1 MPNAWGRANVKEAT
15 IAMPVIQEFQI
26 SITPVQGARDPDSYL
41 IRTEAV
47 AKGVPLAET
56 QVTWPV
62 ATWLEE
68 TARLSQDP
76 LQRLLTATTGDR
88 WPHPTETNPSLALG
102 QELYQQLFQGRL
114 RDSWLAAQGVAH
126 HRQQPLRLRLGF
138 KDSRLQSLPW
148 ELLYGDDRP
157 LATGM
162 DITLCRYYY
171 GQNAI
176 DLTALPA
183 LSAPPN
189 PLEVLVVIAAP
200 NDQERLALS
209 YEIEHLQRELEAPS
223 PGSASQ
229 GGGRLNRTEPIPIQL
244 TVLLQPDRSELV
256 AALEQGNFRVL
267 HYAGHSDISESGGDL
282 FLVNRHTGLTETLS
296 GEDLAGLLVNN
307 GVWLAIFNS
316 CRGAYTDEGA
326 SSGWHEQNL
335 VQALVNR
342 GVPAVLAMAERIPDD
357 VAITFTQLLY
367 RNLRQGYAIDLCL
380 SRVRQG
386 LTTSHRL
393 LPRLYLRPGFDG
405 YLYAAEAQPP
415 EDWFSDLAPLDS
427 LLPLP
432 DYGDDPEIADL
443 AKDLFAATVSPALH
457 PLTDEGEHPSPA
469 SGAGPSDGPAVSPPM
484 MASSPPLLSPTAA
497 ALLPEAEASSAMAGD
512 WATTPPGLP
521 APSSQPPVTPDRPSP
536 GLSMTWRR
544 WRWAGLGLA
553 GLMALIGLI
562 LAWPRWQSA
571 PPQSELSLPS
581 SAPFGEP
588 LRPSGEATVQALK
601 ALNSQDLNRT
611 RRLLDQQLDQGDL
624 RSVQAVLGAAQ
635 PHQLEAPDLAFIRGR
650 LAWQQ
655 SHIGDSETSPNDA
668 LRAWQ
673 QATQAQPD
681 FLEAWV
687 ALGFAYYVLADH
699 DGAQAAWQTALELD
713 QQRLRRLDPDGQQ
726 RVASPYTVNA
736 MAGLTLVNHRQAEE
750 TIDANQD
757 RHRRAASSYFLLLTS
772 ADPSILDP
780 SVLAQRWLWTAPLIQ
795 EWQTYLGQLRR

>member
-1 MPNAWGRANVKEAT
+1 
-15 IAMPVIQEFQI
+15 MPVIQEFQI
-26 SITPVQGARDPDSYL
+26 SITPVLGARDPDSYL

-47 AKGVPLAET
+47 AKGVPLAEA

-62 ATWLEE
+62 TTWLEE
-68 TARLSQDP
+68 SARLSQDP
-76 LQRLLTATTGDR
+76 LQQLLTAATGDR
-88 WPHPTETNPSLALG
+88 WPQPSEVNPSLALG
-102 QELYQQLFQGRL
+102 QELYQELFQGRL

-138 KDSRLQSLPW
+138 KDSRLQRLPW

-162 DITLCRYYY
+162 DITLCRYYDA
-171 GQNAI
+171 QNAI
-176 DLTALPA
+176 DLTSLPA
-183 LSAPPN
+183 LPEPPS
-189 PLEVLVVIAAP
+189 PLEVLVVVAAP
-200 NDQERLALS
+200 NDQERLALT
-209 YEIEHLQRELEAPS
+209 YEIEHLQRELET
-223 PGSASQ
+223 PGPASYGQ
-229 GGGRLNRTEPIPIQL
+229 GPGRMGPAEPMPIHL

-256 AALEQGNFRVL
+256 AALEQGRFRML
-267 HYAGHSDISESGGDL
+267 HYAGHSDVSDSGGDL

-307 GVWLAIFNS
+307 GVWLAVFNS
-316 CRGAYTDEGA
+316 CRGAYADEGA
-326 SSGWHEQNL
+326 SGWHDQNL

-342 GVPAVLAMAERIPDD
+342 GVPGVIAMAERIPDD

-386 LTTSHRL
+386 LTSNHRL

-405 YLYAAEAQPP
+405 YLYAADAQSP
-415 EDWFSDLAPLDS
+415 DYRFTAGLPLEG

-443 AKDLFAATVSPALH
+443 AKDLFADTHFPILH
-457 PLTDEGEHPSPA
+457 PLIGEEDSPQEPEPV
-469 SGAGPSDGPAVSPPM
+469 SGPSDQPELQA
-484 MASSPPLLSPTAA
+484 PLREEPLIPSDPGWLSQLEVIPGV
-497 ALLPEAEASSAMAGD
+497 AGD

-521 APSSQPPVTPDRPSP
+521 APSSQPPVTPRPIP
-536 GLSMTWRR
+536 GLSMTQRR

-553 GLMALIGLI
+553 SLAALVGLLL
-562 LAWPRWQSA
+562 LVPRWRS
-571 PPQSELSLPS
+571 PPPESGLSPASPESLE
-581 SAPFGEP
+581 EP
-588 LRPSGEATVQALK
+588 LRPRGEATLQALK
-601 ALNSQDLNRT
+601 ALNNQDLNRT
-611 RRLLDQQLDQGDL
+611 RRLLEQQLDQGDL

-635 PHQLEAPDLAFIRGR
+635 PQQLESPDLAFIRGR

-655 SHIGDSETSPNDA
+655 SRMEGAETSSNDA
-668 LRAWQ
+668 LRAWL

-687 ALGFAYYVLADH
+687 ALGFAHYVLADY
-699 DGAQAAWQTALELD
+699 DQAQVAWKTALDLD
-713 QQRLRRLDPDGQQ
+713 RERLRRLDPDGQQ

-736 MAGLTLVNHRQAEE
+736 MAGLAMVNYRQGTEALDGDQSRYRQA
-750 TIDANQD
+750 AV
-757 RHRRAASSYFLLLTS
+757 SYLLLVTG

-780 SVLAQRWLWTAPLIQ
+780 SVLSQRWLWTAPLIQ
-795 EWQTYLGQLRR
+795 EWQTDLGQLRGR

>member
-1 MPNAWGRANVKEAT
+1 MT
-15 IAMPVIQEFQI
+15 VIQEFQI
-26 SITPVQGARDPDSYL
+26 SITPVLGARDPDSYL

-62 ATWLEE
+62 TTWLEE

-76 LQRLLTATTGDR
+76 LQQLLTAATGDR
-88 WPHPTETNPSLALG
+88 WPHPSEPNPSLALG
-102 QELYQQLFQGRL
+102 QELYQELFQGRL

-138 KDSRLQSLPW
+138 KDSRLQRLPW

-162 DITLCRYYY
+162 DITLCRYYDA
-171 GQNAI
+171 QNAI
-176 DLTALPA
+176 DLTSLPA
-183 LSAPPN
+183 LPEPPS

-200 NDQERLALS
+200 NDQERLALT
-209 YEIEHLQRELEAPS
+209 YEIEHLQRELET
-223 PGSASQ
+223 PGPASYGQ
-229 GGGRLNRTEPIPIQL
+229 GPGRMGPTEPMPIHL

-256 AALEQGNFRVL
+256 AALEQGSFRVL
-267 HYAGHSDISESGGDL
+267 HYAGHSDVSDSGGDL

-307 GVWLAIFNS
+307 GVWLAVFNS
-316 CRGAYTDEGA
+316 CRGAYADEGA
-326 SSGWHEQNL
+326 SGWHDQNL

-342 GVPAVLAMAERIPDD
+342 GVPGVIAMAERIPDD

-386 LTTSHRL
+386 LASNHRL

-405 YLYAAEAQPP
+405 YLYAADAQSPDHRFTAGLSL
-415 EDWFSDLAPLDS
+415 EG

-443 AKDLFAATVSPALH
+443 AKDLFADAGFPVLRPLIGEADPPQEPESVSGLSDPPEVQA
-457 PLTDEGEHPSPA
+457 PLREEPII
-469 SGAGPSDGPAVSPPM
+469 PPD
-484 MASSPPLLSPTAA
+484 PDWLSQLEVTPGV
-497 ALLPEAEASSAMAGD
+497 AGD
-512 WATTPPGLP
+512 WATTPPGLS
-521 APSSQPPVTPDRPSP
+521 APSSQPPATPRPIP
-536 GLSMTWRR
+536 GLSMTQRR

-553 GLMALIGLI
+553 SLVALGGLLL
-562 LAWPRWQSA
+562 LVPRWRSA
-571 PPQSELSLPS
+571 PPESGLSTASPESLE
-581 SAPFGEP
+581 EP
-588 LRPSGEATVQALK
+588 LRPSGEATLQALK
-601 ALNSQDLNRT
+601 ALNNQDLNRT
-611 RRLLDQQLDQGDL
+611 RRLLEQQLDQGDL

-635 PHQLEAPDLAFIRGR
+635 PQQLEAPDLAFIRGR

-655 SHIGDSETSPNDA
+655 SRLEGAETSPSDA
-668 LRAWQ
+668 LRAWL

-687 ALGFAYYVLADH
+687 ALGFAHYVLADY
-699 DGAQAAWQTALELD
+699 DQAQGAWQTALDLD
-713 QQRLRRLDPDGQQ
+713 KERLRRLDPDGQQ

-736 MAGLTLVNHRQAEE
+736 MAGLAMVNHRQGREAL
-750 TIDANQD
+750 DGDQSRYRQA
-757 RHRRAASSYFLLLTS
+757 AASYLLLVTG

-780 SVLAQRWLWTAPLIQ
+780 SVLSQRWLWTAPLIQ
-795 EWQTYLGQLRR
+795 EWQTDLGQLRGR

>member
-1 MPNAWGRANVKEAT
+1 
-15 IAMPVIQEFQI
+15 MPVIQEFQI

-47 AKGVPLAET
+47 AKGVPLAES

-76 LQRLLTATTGDR
+76 LQRLLTATAGDR
-88 WPHPTETNPSLALG
+88 WLPSPEANPSLALG

-176 DLTALPA
+176 DLTNLPA
-183 LSAPPN
+183 LPAPPN

-200 NDQERLALS
+200 DDQERLALS

-223 PGSASQ
+223 PVSASQ

-244 TVLLQPDRSELV
+244 TLLLQPDRSELV

-267 HYAGHSDISESGGDL
+267 HYAGHSDVSESGGDL
-282 FLVNRHTGLTETLS
+282 FLVNRHTGLTEILS

-307 GVWLAIFNS
+307 GIWLAVFNS

-326 SSGWHEQNL
+326 GAWHDQNL

-386 LTTSHRL
+386 LTASHRL

-405 YLYAAEAQPP
+405 YLYAAEAQPL
-415 EDWFSDLAPLDS
+415 EELLGDMAPLDS
-427 LLPLP
+427 LLPLA

-443 AKDLFAATVSPALH
+443 AKDLFATTAYPALQPLTEEAEPLLEGAEAGSSDSPA
-457 PLTDEGEHPSPA
+457 
-469 SGAGPSDGPAVSPPM
+469 VNPPM
-484 MASSPPLLSPTAA
+484 MASSPLSAA
-497 ALLPEAEASSAMAGD
+497 APALLPEAPVSTSMPGD

-521 APSSQPPVTPDRPSP
+521 GPASPPPITPERPRP
-536 GLSMTWRR
+536 GPSMTWRR
-544 WRWAGLGLA
+544 WRWAGLGVA
-553 GLMALIGLI
+553 SLMALTGLM
-562 LAWPRWQSA
+562 LVVPRWRSA
-571 PPQSELSLPS
+571 PPQPELSPPS
-581 SAPFGEP
+581 SAPP
-588 LRPSGEATVQALK
+588 LQPGGEATVQALK
-601 ALNSQDLNRT
+601 ALNNQDLSRT
-611 RRLLDQQLDQGDL
+611 RRLLEQQLDQGDL

-655 SHIGDSETSPNDA
+655 SRLEGAETSPSDA
-668 LRAWQ
+668 LRAWL
-673 QATQAQPD
+673 QATQARPD

-687 ALGFAYYVLADH
+687 ALGFAHYVLAED
-699 DGAQAAWQTALELD
+699 DQAQAAWERALDLD
-713 QQRLRRLDPDGQQ
+713 KKQLRRVDPDGQQ

-736 MAGLTLVNHRQAEE
+736 MAGLAMVNHRQAEE
-750 TIDANQD
+750 TIDAHQD
-757 RHRRAASSYFLLLTS
+757 RHRRAASSYFLLVTS
-772 ADPSILDP
+772 TDPSILDT
-780 SVLAQRWLWTAPLIQ
+780 SVLAQRWLWTPTLIQ
-795 EWQTYLGQLRR
+795 EWQTYLGQLRS

>member
-1 MPNAWGRANVKEAT
+1 MT
-15 IAMPVIQEFQI
+15 VIQEFQI
-26 SITPVQGARDPDSYL
+26 SITPVLGARDPDSYL

-56 QVTWPV
+56 QVIWPV
-62 ATWLEE
+62 TAWLEE

-76 LQRLLTATTGDR
+76 LQQLLTAATGDR
-88 WPHPTETNPSLALG
+88 WLRPSEPNPSLTLG

-138 KDSRLQSLPW
+138 KDSRLQRLPW

-162 DITLCRYYY
+162 DITLCRYYDA
-171 GQNAI
+171 QNAI
-176 DLTALPA
+176 DLTSLPA
-183 LSAPPN
+183 LPQPPT

-200 NDQERLALS
+200 NDQERLALT
-209 YEIEHLQRELEAPS
+209 YEIEHLQRELET
-223 PGSASQ
+223 PGPASYGQ
-229 GGGRLNRTEPIPIQL
+229 GPGRMVPAEPIPIHL

-256 AALEQGNFRVL
+256 AALEQGSFRML
-267 HYAGHSDISESGGDL
+267 HYAGHSDVSDSGGDL

-307 GVWLAIFNS
+307 GVWLAVFNS
-316 CRGAYTDEGA
+316 CRGAYADES
-326 SSGWHEQNL
+326 SSGWYGQNL

-342 GVPAVLAMAERIPDD
+342 GVPGVIAMAERIPDD

-386 LTTSHRL
+386 LTTNHRL

-405 YLYAAEAQPP
+405 YLYAADAQSP
-415 EDWFSDLAPLDS
+415 DH
-427 LLPLP
+427 LLSEWGALEGLLSPP

-443 AKDLFAATVSPALH
+443 AKDLFASTSF
-457 PLTDEGEHPSPA
+457 PLLRPLIGEEAPPQEPA
-469 SGAGPSDGPAVSPPM
+469 SGPSDQLEIQAPLTEEPTIPPD
-484 MASSPPLLSPTAA
+484 PDRLSELEVTPGV
-497 ALLPEAEASSAMAGD
+497 AGD

-521 APSSQPPVTPDRPSP
+521 APSSQLPATPRPIP
-536 GLSMTWRR
+536 GLSMTQRR
-544 WRWAGLGLA
+544 WRWAGLGLV
-553 GLMALIGLI
+553 GLVALIGLI
-562 LAWPRWQSA
+562 LGVPRWRPTS
-571 PPQSELSLPS
+571 PESRLPTAS
-581 SAPFGEP
+581 PESFEEP
-588 LRPSGEATVQALK
+588 LRPSGEATLQALK
-601 ALNSQDLNRT
+601 ALNNQDLNRT
-611 RRLLDQQLDQGDL
+611 RQLLEQQLDQGDL

-635 PHQLEAPDLAFIRGR
+635 PQQLEAPDLAFIRGR

-655 SHIGDSETSPNDA
+655 SRLEGAETSPNDA
-668 LRAWQ
+668 LRAWL

-687 ALGFAYYVLADH
+687 ALGFAHYVLADY
-699 DGAQAAWQTALELD
+699 DQAQGAWQTALDLD
-713 QQRLRRLDPDGQQ
+713 KERLRRLDPDGQQ

-736 MAGLTLVNHRQAEE
+736 MAGLAMVNYRQGREALDGDQSRYRQA
-750 TIDANQD
+750 
-757 RHRRAASSYFLLLTS
+757 AASYFLLVTG

-780 SVLAQRWLWTAPLIQ
+780 SVLSQRWLWTAPLIQ
-795 EWQTYLGQLRR
+795 EWQTDLGQLRGR